1 MILLHSVDVYQQMHV
16 LWTKYCTELDSLDP
30 LQWNNTIFVELLWIS
45 ALSGGFIGEFL
56 QFCCLFSC
64 WWSDKDT
71 DYTCCVYSILKWFT
85 SFGSQESQLFTDIWH
100 AQLLVFLV
108 FMSEDFTPSPL
119 GGKLVSLKLKIA
131 EAVNT
136 VKRISYLQIHTHIC
150 TLLFFTSVFARKRY
164 FSQRASE
171 EKAGI
176 LAMNHLNTSD
186 WSLHS

>member
-1 MILLHSVDVYQQMHV
+1 
-16 LWTKYCTELDSLDP
+16 
-30 LQWNNTIFVELLWIS
+30 
-45 ALSGGFIGEFL
+45 
-56 QFCCLFSC
+56 
-64 WWSDKDT
+64 
-71 DYTCCVYSILKWFT
+71 
-85 SFGSQESQLFTDIWH
+85 
-100 AQLLVFLV
+100 
-108 FMSEDFTPSPL
+108 MSEDFTPSPL

-150 TLLFFTSVFARKRY
+150 TLLFFTRVFARKRY